1 MSLHNIFIIL
11 MQGASRLC
19 ERNRSRTCDGS
30 RLLSGSYSRFSSV
43 LFSSLL
49 LASLPFSPLRF
60 ASLLFSA
67 LLFSSAERESHN
79 SWTEGEDLAVTDRK
93 DVQVRWEVETTTK
106 TLSES
111 LADQPSHLYKLN
123 LLAPHRHA

>member
-1 MSLHNIFIIL
+1 MGRACSRGATAASL
-11 MQGASRLC
+11 
-19 ERNRSRTCDGS
+19 
-30 RLLSGSYSRFSSV
+30 RFSSHLFSLV
-43 LFSSLL
+43 LSRSLRFSSLL
-49 LASLPFSPLRF
+49 CSALLCSALPFSSP
-60 ASLLFSA
+60 
-67 LLFSSAERESHN
+67 ERESH
-79 SWTEGEDLAVTDRK
+79 SLWTEGEGLAVTDRK